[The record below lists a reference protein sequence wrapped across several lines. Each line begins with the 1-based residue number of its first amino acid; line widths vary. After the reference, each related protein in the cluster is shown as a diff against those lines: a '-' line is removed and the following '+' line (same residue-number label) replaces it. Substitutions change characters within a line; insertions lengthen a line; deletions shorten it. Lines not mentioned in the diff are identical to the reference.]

1 VVLEA
6 VHMPVPLGLR
16 NTLQV
21 HEDHMEGPSNKP
33 LPIGIELLG
42 QMALDHQVCNGCEDK
57 VNEHQDGDD
66 Q

>member
-42 QMALDHQVCNGCEDK
+42 QMALDHQVCNGCED
-57 VNEHQDGDD
+57 
-66 Q
+66 